1 MMRRLLL
8 TFGLVLLWAAPSEAA
23 WALVGGAQT
32 QQSSGDDQTI
42 TFGVAPSASNK
53 VLVAAAMG
61 NETQTISLT
70 GWAGTITT
78 TIGPLDSAGFTIR
91 AYLFCLTPDGADT
104 TFVVT
109 TSGAATAQAVAAEF
123 TGGSCTQ
130 DGSTSSNDITGATP
144 GTEEYVLTTDITTT
158 NAGSMLFG
166 IVFSTTAANF
176 APGTNMTQLG
186 TDTPAG
192 AVEYRI
198 LVSTGTYDTPYSS
211 AANESAMLLSAAF
224 QPAAAATSSPCILGG
239 GFVCGQ

>member
-1 MMRRLLL
+1 MRRLLL
-8 TFGLVLLWAAPSEAA
+8 TLGLVLLWCAPSEAA

-53 VLVAAAMG
+53 VLVAVAMG
-61 NETQTISLT
+61 NKTQTIQIQGWGGSVTETT
-70 GWAGTITT
+70 GQV
-78 TIGPLDSAGFTIR
+78 SSVGFTIS
-91 AYLFCLTPDGADT
+91 AYIFCLTPDGADN
-104 TFVVT
+104 TFVVF

-123 TGGSCTQ
+123 SGGSCTQ
-130 DGSTSSNDITGATP
+130 DGSTSSNDITGTSP

-186 TDTPAG
+186 TDTAAG

-198 LVSTGTYDTPYSS
+198 LTVTGTYDTPYSA
-211 AANESAMLLSAAF
+211 AANESAMLLSVAL
-224 QPAAAATSSPCILGG
+224 QPASTARPCILGG
-239 GFVCGQ
+239 GFVCLP